1 MMGCLRVGHLQYWG
15 RGKAYVGMQTC
26 TEQSSAGLLLKHRL
40 ARPRTCQP
48 WCPALTCT
56 DSGRKHR
63 EGPCTRA
70 VGTALCQPN
79 ARMSQVCGR
88 SRFLKVP
95 TKTLR
100 CCSRWVNCCPRALPR
115 GIIRRG
121 YSDVRCVCRRL
132 RGGSVKYFSVY
143 VLWDELC
150 SQPSQECAKCTH
162 PSINLSRSVPPCEK
176 TKHFIKSRACWS
188 RSSIL
193 VLFQLISLHL
203 HAIVLIGSNLHL
215 LGTLHTRHDDHTGLQ
230 GD

>member
-1 MMGCLRVGHLQYWG
+1 MIKTHYSRCKYRACKLMIINTSMRRELAGRGRPCSRTVTPCQLMMGCLRVGQLQYWG

-26 TEQSSAGLLLKHRL
+26 TEQSSAGLLLKHLL
-40 ARPRTCQP
+40 ARLCPLRPLVKCQP
-48 WCPALTCT
+48 QCPALTCT

-100 CCSRWVNCCPRALPR
+100 CCSRRVNCCPSALPR

-121 YSDVRCVCRRL
+121 YSGVRCVC
-132 RGGSVKYFSVY
+132 
-143 VLWDELC
+143 
-150 SQPSQECAKCTH
+150 
-162 PSINLSRSVPPCEK
+162 
-176 TKHFIKSRACWS
+176 
-188 RSSIL
+188 
-193 VLFQLISLHL
+193 SLKGVQ
-203 HAIVLIGSNLHL
+203 AFEG
-215 LGTLHTRHDDHTGLQ
+215 RFC
-230 GD
+230 